1 MNRNYKTIL
10 ANILPGGDLFD
21 GDKMIP
27 LSDKAFRSRVV
38 SSLKDWV
45 DTVRP
50 NLLKEHKPD
59 GGSYGFVDNV
69 FEDDDGSIFATV
81 NITDPQTIEEFE
93 AERYRFVSPTIA
105 WNFRGDDW
113 NEHDNNTWD
122 AALLELSLVSVPR
135 HFTRQQEI
143 LELSDLHYKGND
155 LSILSAELDEESD
168 TYILLKQENKD
179 MDFEKLTELF
189 TGLLDDKLAPVMQRL
204 EVIERDAAEGR
215 DDVRKEEAETEAAE
229 MTVVVPDGLEGEALD
244 AIAEVVEE
252 VVEASPEGEE
262 EEMDSLGYY
271 KKMAE
276 DMKAK
281 LEALEAESVLSEA
294 RLKELQ
300 DDIRLR
306 DVKAKVAADVAS
318 RPHLSQ
324 MSDRLQS
331 ILLKDE
337 NLYTEVLTIA
347 GENTRSVLAERQT
360 VGFVPAA
367 PKSNNVFDEA
377 LKISNAEGIS
387 YKDALAKLGV

>member
-1 MNRNYKTIL
+1 MKTIL
-10 ANILPGGDLFD
+10 ANILPGSDLFD
-21 GDKMIP
+21 GDKIIP
-27 LSDKAFRSRVV
+27 LASTAFRKAVV
-38 SSLKDWV
+38 SSLKSWV
-45 DTVRP
+45 DKTKP

-59 GGSYGFVDNV
+59 GGSYGFVDNI
-69 FEDDDGSIFATV
+69 FEDDNGDIYATV

-93 AERYRFVSPTIA
+93 NERYRFVSPTVA

-113 NEHDNNTWD
+113 NPELDNTWD

-143 LELSDLHYKGND
+143 LELSGLDYKTND
-155 LSILSAELDEESD
+155 LSVLSAELEPESD
-168 TYILLKQENKD
+168 TYILLKGEQKD

-244 AIAEVVEE
+244 AVAEVVEE

>member
-1 MNRNYKTIL
+1 MKTIL
-10 ANILPGGDLFD
+10 ANILPGSDLFD
-21 GDKMIP
+21 GDKIIP
-27 LSDKAFRSRVV
+27 LASTAFRKAVV
-38 SSLKDWV
+38 SSLKNWV
-45 DTVRP
+45 DKTKP

-59 GGSYGFVDNV
+59 GGSYGFVDNI
-69 FEDDDGSIFATV
+69 FEDDNGDIYATV

-93 AERYRFVSPTIA
+93 NERYRFVSPTVA

-113 NEHDNNTWD
+113 NPELDNTWD

-143 LELSDLHYKGND
+143 LELSGLDYKTND
-155 LSILSAELDEESD
+155 LSVLSAELEPESD
-168 TYILLKQENKD
+168 TYILLKGEQKD

-244 AIAEVVEE
+244 AVAEVVEE

-276 DMKAK
+276 DMKKK

>member
-1 MNRNYKTIL
+1 MT
-10 ANILPGGDLFD
+10 
-21 GDKMIP
+21 
-27 LSDKAFRSRVV
+27 
-38 SSLKDWV
+38 
-45 DTVRP
+45 
-50 NLLKEHKPD
+50 
-59 GGSYGFVDNV
+59 
-69 FEDDDGSIFATV
+69 
-81 NITDPQTIEEFE
+81 
-93 AERYRFVSPTIA
+93 
-105 WNFRGDDW
+105 
-113 NEHDNNTWD
+113 
-122 AALLELSLVSVPR
+122 LE
-135 HFTRQQEI
+135 
-143 LELSDLHYKGND
+143 K
-155 LSILSAELDEESD
+155 
-168 TYILLKQENKD
+168 KK
-179 MDFEKLTELF
+179 K
-189 TGLLDDKLAPVMQRL
+189 QRL
-204 EVIERDAAEGR
+204 
-215 DDVRKEEAETEAAE
+215 AE

-252 VVEASPEGEE
+252 VVEVEEGEE

-276 DMKAK
+276 DMKKK

>member
-1 MNRNYKTIL
+1 MKTIL
-10 ANILPGGDLFD
+10 ANILPGSDLFD
-21 GDKMIP
+21 GDKIIP
-27 LSDKAFRSRVV
+27 LASTAFRKAVV
-38 SSLKDWV
+38 SSLKNWV
-45 DTVRP
+45 DKTKP

-59 GGSYGFVDNV
+59 GGSYGFVDNI
-69 FEDDDGSIFATV
+69 FEDDNGDIYATV

-93 AERYRFVSPTIA
+93 NERYRFVSPTVA

-113 NEHDNNTWD
+113 NPELDNTWD

-143 LELSDLHYKGND
+143 LELSGLDYKTND
-155 LSILSAELDEESD
+155 LSVLSAELEPESD
-168 TYILLKQENKD
+168 TYILLKGEQKD

-229 MTVVVPDGLEGEALD
+229 MTVIVPDGLEGEALD
-244 AIAEVVEE
+244 AVGEIVDE

-262 EEMDSLGYY
+262 EEKDSLGYY

>member
-1 MNRNYKTIL
+1 MKTIL
-10 ANILPGGDLFD
+10 ANILPGSDLFD
-21 GDKMIP
+21 GDKIIP
-27 LSDKAFRSRVV
+27 LASTAFRKAVV
-38 SSLKDWV
+38 SSLKSWV
-45 DTVRP
+45 DKTKP

-59 GGSYGFVDNV
+59 GGSYGFVDNI
-69 FEDDDGSIFATV
+69 FEDDNGDIYATV

-93 AERYRFVSPTIA
+93 NERYRFVSPTVA

-113 NEHDNNTWD
+113 NPELDNTWD

-143 LELSDLHYKGND
+143 LELSGLDYKTND
-155 LSILSAELDEESD
+155 LSVLSAELEPESD
-168 TYILLKQENKD
+168 TYILLKGEQKD

-244 AIAEVVEE
+244 AVAEVVEE
-252 VVEASPEGEE
+252 VVEVEEGEE
-262 EEMDSLGYY
+262 EEKDSLGYY

>member
-1 MNRNYKTIL
+1 MKTIL
-10 ANILPGGDLFD
+10 ANILPGSDLFD
-21 GDKMIP
+21 GDKIIP
-27 LSDKAFRSRVV
+27 LASTAFRKAVV
-38 SSLKDWV
+38 SSLKSWV
-45 DTVRP
+45 DKTKP

-59 GGSYGFVDNV
+59 GGSYGFVDNI
-69 FEDDDGSIFATV
+69 FEDDNGDIYATV

-93 AERYRFVSPTIA
+93 NERYRFVSPTVA

-113 NEHDNNTWD
+113 NPELDNTWD

-143 LELSDLHYKGND
+143 LELSGLDYKTND
-155 LSILSAELDEESD
+155 LSVLSAELEPESD
-168 TYILLKQENKD
+168 TYILLKGEQKD

-229 MTVVVPDGLEGEALD
+229 MTVIVPDGLEGEALD
-244 AIAEVVEE
+244 AVGEIVDE

-262 EEMDSLGYY
+262 EEKDELGYY

>member
-1 MNRNYKTIL
+1 MKTIL
-10 ANILPGGDLFD
+10 ANILPGSDLFD
-21 GDKMIP
+21 GDKIIP
-27 LSDKAFRSRVV
+27 LASTAFRKAVV
-38 SSLKDWV
+38 SSLKSWV
-45 DTVRP
+45 DKTKP

-59 GGSYGFVDNV
+59 GGSYGFVDNI
-69 FEDDDGSIFATV
+69 FEDDNGDIYATV

-93 AERYRFVSPTIA
+93 NERYRFVSPTVA

-113 NEHDNNTWD
+113 NPELDNTWD

-143 LELSDLHYKGND
+143 LELSGLDYKTND
-155 LSILSAELDEESD
+155 LSVLSAELEPESD
-168 TYILLKQENKD
+168 TYILLKGEQKD

-262 EEMDSLGYY
+262 EEKDSLGYY

>member
-1 MNRNYKTIL
+1 MKTIL
-10 ANILPGGDLFD
+10 ANILPGSDLFD
-21 GDKMIP
+21 GDKIIP
-27 LSDKAFRSRVV
+27 LASTAFRKAVV
-38 SSLKDWV
+38 SSLKTWV
-45 DTVRP
+45 DKTKP

-59 GGSYGFVDNV
+59 GGSYGFVDNI
-69 FEDDDGSIFATV
+69 FEDDNGDIYATV

-93 AERYRFVSPTIA
+93 NERYRFVSPTVA

-113 NEHDNNTWD
+113 NPELDNTWD

-143 LELSDLHYKGND
+143 LELSGLDYKTND
-155 LSILSAELDEESD
+155 LSVLSAELEPESD
-168 TYILLKQENKD
+168 TYILLKGEQKD

-229 MTVVVPDGLEGEALD
+229 MTVIVPDGLEGEALD
-244 AIAEVVEE
+244 AVGEIVDE

-262 EEMDSLGYY
+262 EEKDSLGYY

>member
-1 MNRNYKTIL
+1 MKTIL
-10 ANILPGGDLFD
+10 ANILPGSDLFD
-21 GDKMIP
+21 GDKIIP
-27 LSDKAFRSRVV
+27 LASTAFRKAVV
-38 SSLKDWV
+38 SSLKNWV
-45 DTVRP
+45 DKTKP

-59 GGSYGFVDNV
+59 GGSYGFVDNI
-69 FEDDDGSIFATV
+69 FEDDNGDIYATV

-93 AERYRFVSPTIA
+93 NERYRFVSPTVA

-113 NEHDNNTWD
+113 NPELDNTWD

-143 LELSDLHYKGND
+143 LELSGLDYKTND
-155 LSILSAELDEESD
+155 LSVLSAELEPESD
-168 TYILLKQENKD
+168 TYILLKGEQKD

-229 MTVVVPDGLEGEALD
+229 MTVIVPDGSEGEALD

-262 EEMDSLGYY
+262 EEKDSLGYY

>member
-1 MNRNYKTIL
+1 MKTIL
-10 ANILPGGDLFD
+10 ANILPGSDLFD
-21 GDKMIP
+21 GDKIIP
-27 LSDKAFRSRVV
+27 LASTAFRKAVV
-38 SSLKDWV
+38 SSLKSWV
-45 DTVRP
+45 DKTKP

-59 GGSYGFVDNV
+59 GGSYGFVDNI
-69 FEDDDGSIFATV
+69 FEDDNGDIYATV

-93 AERYRFVSPTIA
+93 NERYRFVSPTVA

-113 NEHDNNTWD
+113 NPELDNTWD

-143 LELSDLHYKGND
+143 LELSGLDYKTND
-155 LSILSAELDEESD
+155 LSVLSAELEPESD
-168 TYILLKQENKD
+168 TYILLKGEQKD

-189 TGLLDDKLAPVMQRL
+189 TGLLDEKLAPVLDRL
-204 EVIERDAAEGR
+204 EVIERDSAEGR

-244 AIAEVVEE
+244 AVAEVVEE

>member
-1 MNRNYKTIL
+1 MKTIL
-10 ANILPGGDLFD
+10 ANILPGSDLFD
-21 GDKMIP
+21 GDKIIP
-27 LSDKAFRSRVV
+27 LASTAFRKAVV
-38 SSLKDWV
+38 SSLKNWV
-45 DTVRP
+45 DKTKP

-59 GGSYGFVDNV
+59 GGSYGFVDNI
-69 FEDDDGSIFATV
+69 FEDDNGDIYATV

-93 AERYRFVSPTIA
+93 NERYRFVSPTVA

-113 NEHDNNTWD
+113 NPELDNTWD

-143 LELSDLHYKGND
+143 LELSGLDYKTND
-155 LSILSAELDEESD
+155 LSVLSAELEPESD
-168 TYILLKQENKD
+168 TYILLKGEQKD

-229 MTVVVPDGLEGEALD
+229 MTVIVPDGLEGEALD
-244 AIAEVVEE
+244 AVGEIVDEVVE
-252 VVEASPEGEE
+252 VEEGEE
-262 EEMDSLGYY
+262 EEKDSLGYY

>member
-1 MNRNYKTIL
+1 MKTIL
-10 ANILPGGDLFD
+10 ANILPGSDLFD
-21 GDKMIP
+21 GDKIIP
-27 LSDKAFRSRVV
+27 LSSTAFRKSVV
-38 SSLKDWV
+38 SSLKNWV
-45 DTVRP
+45 DKTKP

-59 GGSYGFVDNV
+59 GGSYGFVDNI
-69 FEDDDGSIFATV
+69 FEDDNGDIYATV

-93 AERYRFVSPTIA
+93 NERYRFVSPTVA

-113 NEHDNNTWD
+113 NPELDNTWD

-143 LELSDLHYKGND
+143 LELSGLDYKTND
-155 LSILSAELDEESD
+155 LSVLSAELEPESD
-168 TYILLKQENKD
+168 TYILLKGEQKD

-244 AIAEVVEE
+244 AVAEVVEE

>member
-1 MNRNYKTIL
+1 LIKLNQI
-10 ANILPGGDLFD
+10 
-21 GDKMIP
+21 
-27 LSDKAFRSRVV
+27 S
-38 SSLKDWV
+38 
-45 DTVRP
+45 
-50 NLLKEHKPD
+50 LKEHKPD
-59 GGSYGFVDNV
+59 GGSYGFVDNI
-69 FEDDDGSIFATV
+69 FEDDNGDIYATV

-93 AERYRFVSPTIA
+93 NERYRFVSPTVA

-113 NEHDNNTWD
+113 NPELDNTWD

-143 LELSDLHYKGND
+143 LELSGLDYKTND
-155 LSILSAELDEESD
+155 LSVLSAELEPESD
-168 TYILLKQENKD
+168 TYILLKGEQKD

-204 EVIERDAAEGR
+204 EVIERTAAEGR

-229 MTVVVPDGLEGEALD
+229 MTVIVPDGLEGEALD
-244 AIAEVVEE
+244 AVGEIVDE

-262 EEMDSLGYY
+262 EEKDSLGYY

>member
-1 MNRNYKTIL
+1 MNKNYKTIL

-45 DTVRP
+45 ITVKP

-93 AERYRFVSPTIA
+93 NERYRFVSPTIA

-143 LELSDLHYKGND
+143 LELSGLHYKGND

-189 TGLLDDKLAPVMQRL
+189 TGLLDEKLAPVLDRL
-204 EVIERDAAEGR
+204 EVIERDSAEGR
-215 DDVRKEEAETEAAE
+215 DDIRKEEAETEAAE

-252 VVEASPEGEE
+252 VVEVEEGEE

-276 DMKAK
+276 DMKKK

>member
-1 MNRNYKTIL
+1 MKTIL
-10 ANILPGGDLFD
+10 ANILPGSDLFD
-21 GDKMIP
+21 GDKIIP
-27 LSDKAFRSRVV
+27 LASTAFRKAVV
-38 SSLKDWV
+38 SSLKSWV
-45 DTVRP
+45 DKTKP

-59 GGSYGFVDNV
+59 GGSYGFVDNI
-69 FEDDDGSIFATV
+69 FEDDNGDIYATV

-93 AERYRFVSPTIA
+93 NERYRFVSPTVA

-113 NEHDNNTWD
+113 NPELDNTWD

-143 LELSDLHYKGND
+143 LELSGLDYKTND
-155 LSILSAELDEESD
+155 LSVLSAELEPESD
-168 TYILLKQENKD
+168 TYILLKGEQKD

-229 MTVVVPDGLEGEALD
+229 MTVIVPDGLEGEALD
-244 AIAEVVEE
+244 AVGEVVDEVVE
-252 VVEASPEGEE
+252 VEEGEE
-262 EEMDSLGYY
+262 EEDSLGYY

>member
-1 MNRNYKTIL
+1 MKTIL
-10 ANILPGGDLFD
+10 ANILPGSDLFD
-21 GDKMIP
+21 GDKIIP
-27 LSDKAFRSRVV
+27 LASTAFRKAVV
-38 SSLKDWV
+38 SSLKSWV
-45 DTVRP
+45 DKTKP

-59 GGSYGFVDNV
+59 GGSYGFVDNI
-69 FEDDDGSIFATV
+69 FEDDNGDIYATV

-93 AERYRFVSPTIA
+93 NERYRFVSPTVA

-113 NEHDNNTWD
+113 NPELDNTWD

-143 LELSDLHYKGND
+143 LELSGLDYKTND
-155 LSILSAELDEESD
+155 LSVLSAELEPESD
-168 TYILLKQENKD
+168 TYILLKGEQKD

-244 AIAEVVEE
+244 AVAEVVEE
-252 VVEASPEGEE
+252 VVEAEEGEE

-300 DDIRLR
+300 DEIRLR

-367 PKSNNVFDEA
+367 PKSDNVFDEA

>member
-1 MNRNYKTIL
+1 M
-10 ANILPGGDLFD
+10 
-21 GDKMIP
+21 
-27 LSDKAFRSRVV
+27 
-38 SSLKDWV
+38 
-45 DTVRP
+45 
-50 NLLKEHKPD
+50 
-59 GGSYGFVDNV
+59 
-69 FEDDDGSIFATV
+69 
-81 NITDPQTIEEFE
+81 
-93 AERYRFVSPTIA
+93 
-105 WNFRGDDW
+105 
-113 NEHDNNTWD
+113 
-122 AALLELSLVSVPR
+122 PR

-143 LELSDLHYKGND
+143 LELSGLDYKTND
-155 LSILSAELDEESD
+155 LSVLSAELEPESD
-168 TYILLKQENKD
+168 TYILLKGEQKD

-229 MTVVVPDGLEGEALD
+229 MTVIVPDGLEGEALD
-244 AIAEVVEE
+244 AVGEIVDEVVE
-252 VVEASPEGEE
+252 VEEGEE
-262 EEMDSLGYY
+262 EEKDSLGYY

>member
-93 AERYRFVSPTIA
+93 NERYRFVSPTIA

-143 LELSDLHYKGND
+143 LELSGLHYKGND

-189 TGLLDDKLAPVMQRL
+189 TGLLDEKLAPVLDRL
-204 EVIERDAAEGR
+204 EVIERDSAEGKR
-215 DDVRKEEAETEAAE
+215 
-229 MTVVVPDGLEGEALD
+229 
-244 AIAEVVEE
+244 
-252 VVEASPEGEE
+252 
-262 EEMDSLGYY
+262 
-271 KKMAE
+271 
-276 DMKAK
+276 
-281 LEALEAESVLSEA
+281 
-294 RLKELQ
+294 
-300 DDIRLR
+300 
-306 DVKAKVAADVAS
+306 
-318 RPHLSQ
+318 
-324 MSDRLQS
+324 
-331 ILLKDE
+331 
-337 NLYTEVLTIA
+337 
-347 GENTRSVLAERQT
+347 
-360 VGFVPAA
+360 
-367 PKSNNVFDEA
+367 
-377 LKISNAEGIS
+377 
-387 YKDALAKLGV
+387 

>member
-1 MNRNYKTIL
+1 MQSVRLLMK
-10 ANILPGGDLFD
+10 
-21 GDKMIP
+21 
-27 LSDKAFRSRVV
+27 
-38 SSLKDWV
+38 SL
-45 DTVRP
+45 
-50 NLLKEHKPD
+50 
-59 GGSYGFVDNV
+59 
-69 FEDDDGSIFATV
+69 
-81 NITDPQTIEEFE
+81 
-93 AERYRFVSPTIA
+93 
-105 WNFRGDDW
+105 
-113 NEHDNNTWD
+113 
-122 AALLELSLVSVPR
+122 
-135 HFTRQQEI
+135 RQ
-143 LELSDLHYKGND
+143 
-155 LSILSAELDEESD
+155 
-168 TYILLKQENKD
+168 
-179 MDFEKLTELF
+179 
-189 TGLLDDKLAPVMQRL
+189 
-204 EVIERDAAEGR
+204 
-215 DDVRKEEAETEAAE
+215 
-229 MTVVVPDGLEGEALD
+229 
-244 AIAEVVEE
+244 
-252 VVEASPEGEE
+252 SPEGEE
-262 EEMDSLGYY
+262 GEEEDSLGYY

>member
-1 MNRNYKTIL
+1 MKTIL
-10 ANILPGGDLFD
+10 ANILPGSDLFD
-21 GDKMIP
+21 GDKIIP
-27 LSDKAFRSRVV
+27 LASTAFRKAVV
-38 SSLKDWV
+38 SSLKTWV
-45 DTVRP
+45 DKTKP

-59 GGSYGFVDNV
+59 GGSYGFVDNI
-69 FEDDDGSIFATV
+69 FEDDNGDIYATV

-93 AERYRFVSPTIA
+93 NERYRFVSPTVA

-113 NEHDNNTWD
+113 NPELDNTWD

-143 LELSDLHYKGND
+143 LELSGLDYKTND
-155 LSILSAELDEESD
+155 LSVLSAELEPESD
-168 TYILLKQENKD
+168 TYILLKGEQKD

-252 VVEASPEGEE
+252 VVEVEEGEE

>member
-1 MNRNYKTIL
+1 MNKNYKTIL

-45 DTVRP
+45 NTVKP

-93 AERYRFVSPTIA
+93 NERYRFVSPTIA

-143 LELSDLHYKGND
+143 LELSGLHYKGND

-189 TGLLDDKLAPVMQRL
+189 TGLLDEKLAPVLDRL
-204 EVIERDAAEGR
+204 EVIERDSAEGR

-252 VVEASPEGEE
+252 VVEVEEGEE

-276 DMKAK
+276 DMKKK

>member
-1 MNRNYKTIL
+1 MKTIL
-10 ANILPGGDLFD
+10 ANILPGSDLFD
-21 GDKMIP
+21 GDKIIP
-27 LSDKAFRSRVV
+27 LASTAFRKAVV
-38 SSLKDWV
+38 SSLKNWV
-45 DTVRP
+45 DKTKP

-59 GGSYGFVDNV
+59 GGSYGFVDNI
-69 FEDDDGSIFATV
+69 FEDDNGDIYATV

-93 AERYRFVSPTIA
+93 NERYRFVSPTVA

-113 NEHDNNTWD
+113 NPELDNTWD

-143 LELSDLHYKGND
+143 LELSGLDYKTND
-155 LSILSAELDEESD
+155 LSVLSAELEPESD
-168 TYILLKQENKD
+168 TYILLKGEQKD

-229 MTVVVPDGLEGEALD
+229 MTVIVPDGLEGEALD
-244 AIAEVVEE
+244 AVGEIVDE

-262 EEMDSLGYY
+262 EEKDSLGYY

-387 YKDALAKLGV
+387 YKHALPKLGV

>member
-1 MNRNYKTIL
+1 MKTIL
-10 ANILPGGDLFD
+10 ANILPGSDLFD
-21 GDKMIP
+21 GDKIIP
-27 LSDKAFRSRVV
+27 LASTAFRKAVV
-38 SSLKDWV
+38 SSLKNWV
-45 DTVRP
+45 DKTKP

-59 GGSYGFVDNV
+59 GGSYGFVDNI
-69 FEDDDGSIFATV
+69 FEDDNGDIYATV

-93 AERYRFVSPTIA
+93 NERYRFVSPTVA

-113 NEHDNNTWD
+113 NPELDNTWD

-143 LELSDLHYKGND
+143 LELSGLDYKTND
-155 LSILSAELDEESD
+155 LSVLSAELEPESD
-168 TYILLKQENKD
+168 TYILLKGEQKD

-244 AIAEVVEE
+244 AVAEVVEE

>member
-1 MNRNYKTIL
+1 
-10 ANILPGGDLFD
+10 
-21 GDKMIP
+21 
-27 LSDKAFRSRVV
+27 
-38 SSLKDWV
+38 
-45 DTVRP
+45 
-50 NLLKEHKPD
+50 
-59 GGSYGFVDNV
+59 
-69 FEDDDGSIFATV
+69 
-81 NITDPQTIEEFE
+81 
-93 AERYRFVSPTIA
+93 
-105 WNFRGDDW
+105 
-113 NEHDNNTWD
+113 
-122 AALLELSLVSVPR
+122 
-135 HFTRQQEI
+135 
-143 LELSDLHYKGND
+143 
-155 LSILSAELDEESD
+155 
-168 TYILLKQENKD
+168 

-244 AIAEVVEE
+244 AVAEVVEE

>member
-1 MNRNYKTIL
+1 MNKNYKTIL

-45 DTVRP
+45 ITVKP

-93 AERYRFVSPTIA
+93 NERYRFVSPTIA

-143 LELSDLHYKGND
+143 LELSGLHYKGND

-189 TGLLDDKLAPVMQRL
+189 TGLLDEKLAPVLDRL
-204 EVIERDAAEGR
+204 EVIERDSAEGR

-252 VVEASPEGEE
+252 VVEVEEGEE

-276 DMKAK
+276 DMKKK

>member
-1 MNRNYKTIL
+1 MKTIL
-10 ANILPGGDLFD
+10 ANILPGSDLFD
-21 GDKMIP
+21 GDKIIP
-27 LSDKAFRSRVV
+27 LASTAFRKAVV
-38 SSLKDWV
+38 SSLKSWV
-45 DTVRP
+45 DKTKP

-59 GGSYGFVDNV
+59 GGSYGFVDNI
-69 FEDDDGSIFATV
+69 FEDDNGDIYATV

-93 AERYRFVSPTIA
+93 NERYRFVSPTVA

-113 NEHDNNTWD
+113 NPELDNTWD

-143 LELSDLHYKGND
+143 LELSGLDYKTND
-155 LSILSAELDEESD
+155 LSVLSAELEPESD
-168 TYILLKQENKD
+168 TYILLKGEQKD

-244 AIAEVVEE
+244 AVAEVVEE

-300 DDIRLR
+300 DEIRLR

>member
-1 MNRNYKTIL
+1 MKTIL
-10 ANILPGGDLFD
+10 ANILPGSDLFD
-21 GDKMIP
+21 GDKIIP
-27 LSDKAFRSRVV
+27 LASTAFRKAVV
-38 SSLKDWV
+38 SSLKSWV
-45 DTVRP
+45 DKTKP

-59 GGSYGFVDNV
+59 GGSYGFVDNI
-69 FEDDDGSIFATV
+69 FEDDNGDIYATV

-93 AERYRFVSPTIA
+93 NERYRFVSPTVA

-113 NEHDNNTWD
+113 NPELDNTWD

-143 LELSDLHYKGND
+143 LELSGLDYKTND
-155 LSILSAELDEESD
+155 LSVLSAELEPESD
-168 TYILLKQENKD
+168 TYILLKGEQKD

-252 VVEASPEGEE
+252 VVEVEEGEE

>member
-1 MNRNYKTIL
+1 MKTIL
-10 ANILPGGDLFD
+10 ANILPGSDLFD
-21 GDKMIP
+21 GDKIIP
-27 LSDKAFRSRVV
+27 LASTAFRKAVV
-38 SSLKDWV
+38 SSLKSWV
-45 DTVRP
+45 DKTKP

-59 GGSYGFVDNV
+59 GGSYGFVDNI
-69 FEDDDGSIFATV
+69 FEDDNGDIYATV

-93 AERYRFVSPTIA
+93 NERYRFVSPTVA

-113 NEHDNNTWD
+113 NPELDNTWD

-143 LELSDLHYKGND
+143 LELSGLDYKTND
-155 LSILSAELDEESD
+155 LSVLSAELEPESD
-168 TYILLKQENKD
+168 TYILLKGEQKD

-244 AIAEVVEE
+244 AVAEVVEE

-276 DMKAK
+276 DMKKK

>member
-1 MNRNYKTIL
+1 MKTIL
-10 ANILPGGDLFD
+10 ANILPGSDLFD
-21 GDKMIP
+21 GDKIIP
-27 LSDKAFRSRVV
+27 LASTAFRKAVV
-38 SSLKDWV
+38 SSLKSWV
-45 DTVRP
+45 DKTKP

-59 GGSYGFVDNV
+59 GGSYGFVDNI
-69 FEDDDGSIFATV
+69 FEDDNGDIYATV

-93 AERYRFVSPTIA
+93 NERYRFVSPTVA

-113 NEHDNNTWD
+113 NPELDNTWD

-143 LELSDLHYKGND
+143 LELSGLDYKTND
-155 LSILSAELDEESD
+155 LSVLSAELEPESD
-168 TYILLKQENKD
+168 TYILLKGEQKD

>member
-1 MNRNYKTIL
+1 MKTIL
-10 ANILPGGDLFD
+10 ANILPGSDLFD
-21 GDKMIP
+21 GDKIIP
-27 LSDKAFRSRVV
+27 LSSTAFRKAVV
-38 SSLKDWV
+38 SSLKNWV
-45 DTVRP
+45 DKTKP

-59 GGSYGFVDNV
+59 GGSYGFVDNI
-69 FEDDDGSIFATV
+69 FEDDNGDIYATV

-93 AERYRFVSPTIA
+93 DERYRFVSPTVA
-105 WNFRGDDW
+105 WNFRADDW
-113 NEHDNNTWD
+113 NPEKDNTWD

-143 LELSDLHYKGND
+143 LELSELNYKTND
-155 LSILSAELDEESD
+155 LSVLSAELEPESD
-168 TYILLKQENKD
+168 TYILLKGEQKD

-215 DDVRKEEAETEAAE
+215 DDVRKEEDQTEAGE

-244 AIAEVVEE
+244 AVAEVVEE
-252 VVEASPEGEE
+252 IVEEAPEGEME
-262 EEMDSLGYY
+262 EEVESLGYY

-300 DDIRLR
+300 EEVRLR
-306 DVKAKVAADVAS
+306 DVKAKVAADVAT

-324 MSDRLQS
+324 MSNRLES

-360 VGFVPAA
+360 VGFVPTA
-367 PKSNNVFDEA
+367 PKSDNVFDEA

>member
-1 MNRNYKTIL
+1 MKTIL
-10 ANILPGGDLFD
+10 ANILPGSDLFD
-21 GDKMIP
+21 GDKIIP
-27 LSDKAFRSRVV
+27 LASTAFRKSVV
-38 SSLKDWV
+38 SSLKNWV
-45 DTVRP
+45 DKTKP

-59 GGSYGFVDNV
+59 GGSYGFVDNI
-69 FEDDDGSIFATV
+69 FEDDNGDIYATV

-93 AERYRFVSPTIA
+93 NERYRFVSPTVA

-113 NEHDNNTWD
+113 NPELDNTWD

-143 LELSDLHYKGND
+143 LELSGLDYKTND
-155 LSILSAELDEESD
+155 LSVLSAELEPESD
-168 TYILLKQENKD
+168 TYILLKGEQKD

-244 AIAEVVEE
+244 AVAEVVEE

>member
-1 MNRNYKTIL
+1 MKTIL
-10 ANILPGGDLFD
+10 ANILPGSDLFD
-21 GDKMIP
+21 GDKIIP
-27 LSDKAFRSRVV
+27 LASTAFRKAVV
-38 SSLKDWV
+38 SSLKTWV
-45 DTVRP
+45 DKTKP

-59 GGSYGFVDNV
+59 GGSYGFVDNI
-69 FEDDDGSIFATV
+69 FEDDNGDIYATV

-93 AERYRFVSPTIA
+93 NERYRFVSPTVA

-113 NEHDNNTWD
+113 NPELDNTWD

-143 LELSDLHYKGND
+143 LELSGLDYKTND
-155 LSILSAELDEESD
+155 LSVLSAELEPESD
-168 TYILLKQENKD
+168 TYILLKGEQKD

-229 MTVVVPDGLEGEALD
+229 MTVVVPDGSEGEALD

-252 VVEASPEGEE
+252 VVEVEEGEE
-262 EEMDSLGYY
+262 EEKDSLGYY

>member
-1 MNRNYKTIL
+1 MKTIL
-10 ANILPGGDLFD
+10 ANILPGSDLFD
-21 GDKMIP
+21 GDKIIP
-27 LSDKAFRSRVV
+27 LASTAFRKAVV
-38 SSLKDWV
+38 SSLKSWV
-45 DTVRP
+45 DKTKP

-59 GGSYGFVDNV
+59 GGSYGFVDNI
-69 FEDDDGSIFATV
+69 FEDDNGDIYATV

-93 AERYRFVSPTIA
+93 NERYRFVSPTVA

-113 NEHDNNTWD
+113 NPELDNTWD

-143 LELSDLHYKGND
+143 LELSGLDYKTND
-155 LSILSAELDEESD
+155 LSVLSAELEPESD
-168 TYILLKQENKD
+168 TYILLKGEQKD

-244 AIAEVVEE
+244 AVAEVVEE

-262 EEMDSLGYY
+262 EEKDSLGYY

>member
-1 MNRNYKTIL
+1 MKTIL
-10 ANILPGGDLFD
+10 ANILPGSDLFD
-21 GDKMIP
+21 GDKIIP
-27 LSDKAFRSRVV
+27 LSSTAFRKAVV
-38 SSLKDWV
+38 SSLKNWV
-45 DTVRP
+45 DKTKP

-59 GGSYGFVDNV
+59 GGSYGFVDNI
-69 FEDDDGSIFATV
+69 FEDDNGDIYATV

-93 AERYRFVSPTIA
+93 DERYRFVSPTVA
-105 WNFRGDDW
+105 WNFRADDW
-113 NEHDNNTWD
+113 NPEKDNTWD

-143 LELSDLHYKGND
+143 LELSELNYKTND
-155 LSILSAELDEESD
+155 LSVLSAELEPESD
-168 TYILLKQENKD
+168 TYILLKGEQKD

-215 DDVRKEEAETEAAE
+215 DDVRKEEDQTEAGE

-244 AIAEVVEE
+244 AVAEVVEE
-252 VVEASPEGEE
+252 IVEEAPEGEKE
-262 EEMDSLGYY
+262 EEEVESLGYY

-300 DDIRLR
+300 EEVRLR
-306 DVKAKVAADVAS
+306 DVKAKVAADVAT

-324 MSDRLQS
+324 MSNRLES

-360 VGFVPAA
+360 VGFVPTA
-367 PKSNNVFDEA
+367 PKSDNVFDEA